1 MKKVL
6 LAKDIETLFKIE
18 SDLLFPADATVFPAA
33 TNDEILKV
41 HERENADLIVT
52 RIDLPGMK
60 SEELFRIIRNNEEL
74 KAVSTIIIC
83 EDSLE
88 HRMRCRK
95 CQANAVFTAPVD
107 VPLLSLKARQFLDI
121 ARRKPY
127 RAVLAV
133 GIQGSFKDLP
143 RPFWTENI
151 SASGMLIRSEEPLMT
166 GDITFFSFFLPD
178 GTQVTGYGKISRAE
192 KLATTPDTFLY
203 GVKFTNIDPAV
214 RAAIEAAVRKEEHR

>member
-6 LAKDIETLFKIE
+6 LAKDIETLFRQN
-18 SDLLFPADATVFPAA
+18 SGFLVPADVEVFTAD
-33 TNDEILKV
+33 TNEEVLKV
-41 HERENADLIVT
+41 HERVKVDLIVT
-52 RIDLPGMK
+52 RIDLPGIT
-60 SEELFRIIRNNEEL
+60 SEELFHIIRSSEEL
-74 KAVSTIIIC
+74 REVSTIIIC
-83 EDSLE
+83 DGTLE

-107 VPLLSLKARQFLDI
+107 VPLLSSKVHQLLDI
-121 ARRKPY
+121 ERRKSY

-151 SASGMLIRSEEPLMT
+151 SASGMLIRSEEPLVT

-203 GVKFTNIDPAV
+203 GVNFTNVDPAV
-214 RAAIEAAVRKEEHR
+214 KAAIKAAVEKDGET